1 MTAPNPTSAVSA
13 TVLHALLPILLVAAS
28 LAPSLV
34 SAERS
39 ADAARENSVVARS
52 LAEFLACLPRSNLH
66 VQLAPGTYPLT
77 RPLAFS
83 GSDSTYDLIGV
94 RFEYRI
100 AEVGAINVNV
110 VDVTGDRVTIKGL
123 HLEATGEQQ
132 CPKGHARAI
141 LISGH
146 HNTLEGVTVTT
157 RGSFPYGYG
166 NLFGRGGGEIFT
178 IRKFNGI
185 VVHGNESRLLNCT
198 VMSHTFGH
206 GIALHETPQNTLIRG
221 CTVTGSLRHTDDI
234 LRETSGPA
242 FQRNFKMYTDA
253 PIPPHK
259 VISASED
266 GIRVYGPKTRGVTIE
281 NTTIKHMRGGLGLEA
296 ALPPVRVTGC
306 RIIEC
311 EYACYIGTDAVVE
324 NTAADAR
331 HGPALV
337 TFAAKPGSDHPYP
350 ADHRN
355 SRVELRILDST
366 NPSGP
371 HPIARLGG
379 REHHITFSSAPGAV
393 TASAVIEITGGA
405 TYTSEITGSF
415 PRGGDKRP
423 TRIELTNRTAA
434 TVLLH
439 EDASECQIASAGPVD
454 DKGKAN
460 RITQLRP

>member
-1 MTAPNPTSAVSA
+1 MRWSSAVGACQLSSSSLA
-13 TVLHALLPILLVAAS
+13 PLPHWPAPALPARHHLDRRSPQPLFSPQLDDRPQPYLCRVRRRPPHSPPVLLVAAS

-100 AEVGAINVNV
+100 AEVGAINV
-110 VDVTGDRVTIKGL
+110 
-123 HLEATGEQQ
+123 
-132 CPKGHARAI
+132 
-141 LISGH
+141 
-146 HNTLEGVTVTT
+146 
-157 RGSFPYGYG
+157 
-166 NLFGRGGGEIFT
+166 
-178 IRKFNGI
+178 NGI

-324 NTAADAR
+324 NTEADAR

-371 HPIARLGG
+371 HPIARLGLLFPINARNITEGG
-379 REHHITFSSAPGAV
+379 RLQPITANPDGSPNAFRIIEPRRLIFSV
-393 TASAVIEITGGA
+393 
-405 TYTSEITGSF
+405 SF
-415 PRGGDKRP
+415 
-423 TRIELTNRTAA
+423 EL
-434 TVLLH
+434 
-439 EDASECQIASAGPVD
+439 
-454 DKGKAN
+454 
-460 RITQLRP
+460 